1 MIEDYATST
10 PLNNF
15 VQNIDLPAKIEFS
28 KLTDREA
35 TLVVEP
41 LFPGYG
47 TTIGNALRRVLLSS
61 LPGAAVTAVK
71 IKGVDHEFSTLPDV
85 KEDVVEI
92 ILNLKKL
99 RLTVHSDQAI
109 KLVLKKT
116 GAGAV
121 LAKAIETPSEV
132 EIVNQDQ
139 LIATLTSKQA
149 KLDMEITVQA
159 GRGYVPV
166 EQRDKE
172 KLDIG
177 TIAVDAIFSPIRSVS
192 FQVENIRVGQ
202 MTDYDKISMQIRT
215 DGTVPPKEAVDQAAK
230 ILVDHFSLFTDVQ
243 VERETQITDAVKTAD
258 LSGQPASVNLG
269 ENDAAIEDLKLSTRT
284 TNALYGAGLKKLSDV
299 VSRKESELLSL
310 SGFGETALK
319 EVRKLLKKRG
329 LSLPED
335 SVASDK

>member
-243 VERETQITDAVKTAD
+243 AERETQITDAVKTAD

>member
-1 MIEDYATST
+1 MIEDYAAST
-10 PLNNF
+10 PLNNR
-15 VQNIDLPAKIEFS
+15 VQTIDLPAKIEFS

-71 IKGVDHEFSTLPDV
+71 IKGVDHEFSTVPGV
-85 KEDVVEI
+85 KEDVVELL
-92 ILNLKKL
+92 LNLKKL
-99 RLTVHSDQAI
+99 RLKVHSDQAV
-109 KLVLKKT
+109 KLNLKKT
-116 GAGAV
+116 GAGEVMAD
-121 LAKAIETPSEV
+121 AIETPSEV
-132 EIVNQDQ
+132 EIVNPDQ

-202 MTDYDKISMQIRT
+202 MTDYDKITMMIRT
-215 DGTVPPKEAVDQAAK
+215 DGTVPPKAAVDQAAK
-230 ILVDHFSLFTDVQ
+230 ILVDHFGLFTDVRAKKEAKPLKG
-243 VERETQITDAVKTAD
+243 VVAAA
-258 LSGQPASVNLG
+258 LPGQQAKMNLG

-299 VSRKESELLSL
+299 VSRSESELLSL

-329 LSLPED
+329 LSLRED
-335 SVASDK
+335 QPAADK

>member
-1 MIEDYATST
+1 MQT
-10 PLNNF
+10 
-15 VQNIDLPAKIEFS
+15 IDLPSKIEFS

-61 LPGAAVTAVK
+61 LSGAAVTAVK
-71 IKGVDHEFSTLPDV
+71 IKGVDHEFSTVPGV
-85 KEDVVEI
+85 KEDVVEL

-99 RLTVHSDQAI
+99 RLRVHSDQAV
-109 KLVLKKT
+109 KLTLKKS
-116 GAGAV
+116 GEGEV
-121 LAKAIETPSEV
+121 LAESIEAPSEV
-132 EIVNQDQ
+132 EIANKD
-139 LIATLTSKQA
+139 LPIATLTSKQA
-149 KLDMEITVQA
+149 KLEMEITVQA

-172 KLDIG
+172 KMDIG

-202 MTDYDKISMQIRT
+202 MTDYDKITMMIRT

-243 VERETQITDAVKTAD
+243 AKKEAKPLKGAATVA
-258 LSGQPASVNLG
+258 LPGQSAKMSLG
-269 ENDAAIEDLKLSTRT
+269 DNDAAIEDLKLSTRT

-299 VSRKESELLSL
+299 VSRRESELLSL

-319 EVRKLLKKRG
+319 EIWKLLKKRG
-329 LSLPED
+329 LALRDDPA
-335 SVASDK
+335 VSDK

>member
-1 MIEDYATST
+1 MIEDYAAST

-15 VQNIDLPAKIEFS
+15 VQTIDLPSKIEFS

-71 IKGVDHEFSTLPDV
+71 IKGVDHEFSTVPGV

-121 LAKAIETPSEV
+121 MAEAIETPSEV
-132 EIVNQDQ
+132 EIVNKDQ

-149 KLDMEITVQA
+149 KLEMEITVQA

-202 MTDYDKISMQIRT
+202 MTDYDKITMQIRT
-215 DGTVPPKEAVDQAAK
+215 DGTIPPKQAVDQAAK

-243 VERETQITDAVKTAD
+243 AQKETKLSDGSKEAV
-258 LSGQPASVNLG
+258 LPGQAAKVNLG
-269 ENDAAIEDLKLSTRT
+269 ANDAAIEDLKLSTRT

-329 LSLPED
+329 LSLPD
-335 SVASDK
+335 DAASNDK

>member
-1 MIEDYATST
+1 MIEDYAAST

-15 VQNIDLPAKIEFS
+15 VQTIDLPSKIEFS

-71 IKGVDHEFSTLPDV
+71 IKGVDHEFSTVPGV

-121 LAKAIETPSEV
+121 MAEAIETPSEV
-132 EIVNQDQ
+132 EIVNKDQ

-149 KLDMEITVQA
+149 KLEMEITVQA

-202 MTDYDKISMQIRT
+202 MTDYDKITMQIRT
-215 DGTVPPKEAVDQAAK
+215 DGTIPPKQAVDQAAK

-243 VERETQITDAVKTAD
+243 AQKETK
-258 LSGQPASVNLG
+258 LSDGSKEAALPGQAAKVNLG
-269 ENDAAIEDLKLSTRT
+269 ANDAAIEDLKLSTRT

-329 LSLPED
+329 LSLPD
-335 SVASDK
+335 DAASNDK